1 MTDAR
6 ATEEQLLTGFLDG
19 SLPGDQFHH
28 QQHVHVAFLMVRRH
42 GMPRAIEEF
51 STALKAFAVA
61 KGMPKLYH
69 ATITWAYLLLIS
81 ERLARTPLESWDE
94 FAAANGDLLKWKPSV
109 VDRYYTPELLWSDLA
124 RTTFVMPN
132 KTDARIL

>member
-1 MTDAR
+1 MSDTPA
-6 ATEEQLLTGFLDG
+6 AEERLLTGFLDG

-69 ATITWAYLLLIS
+69 ETITWAYLLLIS
-81 ERLARTPLESWDE
+81 ERLARTPMETWDQ
-94 FAAANGDLLKWKPSV
+94 FASANGDLLEWKPSV
-109 VDRYYTPELLWSDLA
+109 LDRFYTPDALWSELA
-124 RTTFVMPN
+124 RSTFVMPDRN
-132 KTDARIL
+132 GTP